1 MSDSLQAE
9 QISANK
15 LPVIDVSGLSSSKPE
30 VRAAVGAAIRA
41 ACIDNSFFYVSN
53 HGIPQGLI
61 SATQEQTRAFFDLP
75 DEQKRKVA
83 KTLSSCNRGWEP
95 LQAQSLDLN
104 APPDLKENFYMGLEL
119 APDHPLVV
127 AGTFNC
133 GPNLWPSDMPEF
145 RPTMRAYHAA
155 LRDLGER
162 LMVGLALSLDL
173 PENYFDDLHRDPLST
188 LRLLHYPP
196 HPADAQAG
204 QAGAGAH
211 TDFGVLTL
219 LLQDDNGGLQVKDVN
234 DTWIHATP
242 IPGTFIVNI
251 GDAIARWTNDL
262 YRSTLHRVVNTS
274 GNRRYSIPFFYTGN
288 AETRLECL
296 PNCLQ
301 PGDTPKSHRDH
312 RRAHDADVQPQLRR
326 PRQCQGRGVISGEC
340 RDGSVGRTSPH
351 RGEVKKKRP
360 PSGGLFRVADRSL
373 IDNPSRA
380 SAPGP
385 C

>member
-15 LPVIDVSGLSSSKPE
+15 LPVIDVSGLSSSKLE
-30 VRAAVGAAIRA
+30 DRAAVGAAIRA
-41 ACIDNSFFYVSN
+41 ACIDNGFFYVSH

-61 SATQEQTRAFFDLP
+61 GAAQEQTKAFFDLP
-75 DEQKRKVA
+75 DSEKRKVS

-95 LQAQSLDLN
+95 LKAQTLDLN

-173 PENYFDDLHRDPLST
+173 PENYFDELHRDPLST

-219 LLQDDNGGLQVKDVN
+219 LLQDDNGGLQVRDVN

-288 AETRLECL
+288 ADTRLECL

-301 PGDTPKSHRDH
+301 PGETPKY
-312 RRAHDADVQPQLRR
+312 
-326 PRQCQGRGVISGEC
+326 
-340 RDGSVGRTSPH
+340 
-351 RGEVKKKRP
+351 P
-360 PSGGLFRVADRSL
+360 PATIAEHMMQMYQRSYG
-373 IDNPSRA
+373 
-380 SAPGP
+380 APGNAKDAA
-385 C
+385 